1 MRLLT
6 THWTLDSRE
15 SRPEREYITIVI
27 SIVDTNFPQAPACL
41 FSSFDTHTTTHK
53 ESEQALRKSLWVAQ
67 VCSCF
72 GLRWTFD
79 STYFAFNKLLPSIK
93 LASALLRIS
102 KTDAHKDCI
111 WTLRCDSIL
120 PLAHSSR
127 DSSALSYHDRHLAT
141 AGLVTA
147 QGPGSAW
154 LCHYTRHS
162 SASVASVDCQQ
173 RKNNHL
179 KLGLL
184 KLLWIHILL

>member
-15 SRPEREYITIVI
+15 SRAEREYITIVI

-41 FSSFDTHTTTHK
+41 FSSFDTHTTPHK

-67 VCSCF
+67 VCTCF

-111 WTLRCDSIL
+111 WTCRDVTRFYHL
-120 PLAHSSR
+120 PIP
-127 DSSALSYHDRHLAT
+127 
-141 AGLVTA
+141 LVTA
-147 QGPGSAW
+147 QLWVIMTGTWRQLAW
-154 LCHYTRHS
+154 SLPRARGLHD
-162 SASVASVDCQQ
+162 SVITPDTLQLQWRVLIAN
-173 RKNNHL
+173 REK
-179 KLGLL
+179 
-184 KLLWIHILL
+184 IIT